1 MTLYCQGDM
10 STHTLQAHSEY
21 FLGVY
26 ISLQRL
32 IIAACEGEQGR
43 EETHQGR
50 IQQILVYFGRA
61 SGGFAGFLYSVEKES
76 SFLTQGDRDNLVQR
90 AGQAIHTF
98 SLCAKMQQDSHGVAW
113 QDQQQGQH
121 QELACE
127 Q

>member
-1 MTLYCQGDM
+1 M
-10 STHTLQAHSEY
+10 SIHTLQAHSEY

-50 IQQILVYFGRA
+50 IQQILVYLGRA
-61 SGGFAGFLYSVEKES
+61 SGGFVGFLYSVGKES
-76 SFLTQGDRDNLVQR
+76 FFLTLGDKDSLVQT
-90 AGQAIHTF
+90 AVQAIHTS
-98 SLCAKMQQDSHGVAW
+98 SLCVRKQQDSHGVSW
-113 QDQQQGQH
+113 QDQQQVRH